1 MLTSGSRRLERAD
14 KLTRRLADTHKRRV
28 VYLYTAVHDDSK
40 AVLFSVGGGLF
51 VDHAGLQPQYL
62 GAGGHGVF
70 GHRHD
75 LPATPE
81 HVDYVHRRGDMLYR
95 LVRLFAKYRTT
106 EIRVDGV
113 DLEPEALQCAGDRVA
128 GAGGP
133 VGKSDDSYGA
143 RTLQKVS
150 YLSKVRVCAHVTLFL
165 RDLRPRCYTFSTHIG
180 FPAANAAEQRLPV
193 SAVHRVCVRAGLLG
207 GVLAGGCKALTGSIR
222 RENHQTITVPGARIF
237 SSRLLQ
243 ELAGRH

>member
-81 HVDYVHRRGDMLYR
+81 HVDYVHRRGDMLDR

-106 EIRVDGV
+106 EIRVDGE
-113 DLEPEALQCAGDRVA
+113 DLESEALQCAGDRVA
-128 GAGGP
+128 GAVGP
-133 VGKSDDSYGA
+133 VRKSDNSHGA
-143 RTLQKVS
+143 RALQEIS
-150 YLSKVRVCAHVTLFL
+150 YLSTVRVCVQVAPFL
-165 RDLRPRCYTFSTHIG
+165 RVHHGHPSPAYDNENAPAQEPGQYSELG
-180 FPAANAAEQRLPV
+180 FRLY
-193 SAVHRVCVRAGLLG
+193 
-207 GVLAGGCKALTGSIR
+207 
-222 RENHQTITVPGARIF
+222 E
-237 SSRLLQ
+237 SSRTKVTSMFTL
-243 ELAGRH
+243 

>member
-62 GAGGHGVF
+62 GAGGYSIF

-81 HVDYVHRRGDMLYR
+81 HVDYVHRRGDMLDR
-95 LVRLFAKYRTT
+95 LVRLLAKYRTT

-133 VGKSDDSYGA
+133 VRKSDDSYGA
-143 RTLQKVS
+143 RALQKIS
-150 YLSKVRVCAHVTLFL
+150 YLSKVRVCVHVTLFL
-165 RDLRPRCYTFSTHIG
+165 RDLRPRCYTISTPIG
-180 FPAANAAEQRLPV
+180 ARACSLPLAATITSVSLLPMPPRGWLAAACDSCSPGSSQPPPRLRSRKRPGP
-193 SAVHRVCVRAGLLG
+193 RAG
-207 GVLAGGCKALTGSIR
+207 
-222 RENHQTITVPGARIF
+222 ARP
-237 SSRLLQ
+237 
-243 ELAGRH
+243 